1 MEHIKTAIA
10 SASETKPVEF
20 KAAIDA
26 ELKSRIYDSLLNK
39 KMELANAVF
48 NQYDESD
55 EEDDK
60 KEEQPKP
67 KRVIRQNY
75 SKVKFGGTAR
85 SPTPSA

>member
-10 SASETKPVEF
+10 SASEAKPVEF

-48 NQYDESD
+48 NQYDEGD
-55 EEDDK
+55 EEDTIEFQSSSEGNVD
-60 KEEQPKP
+60 EDL
-67 KRVIRQNY
+67 
-75 SKVKFGGTAR
+75 
-85 SPTPSA
+85 

>member
-55 EEDDK
+55 EEDIEFQSSSEGNVD
-60 KEEQPKP
+60 EDL
-67 KRVIRQNY
+67 
-75 SKVKFGGTAR
+75 
-85 SPTPSA
+85 

>member
-10 SASETKPVEF
+10 SASEAKPVEF

-55 EEDDK
+55 EEDDT
-60 KEEQPKP
+60 EFQSSSEGN
-67 KRVIRQNY
+67 VDEDL
-75 SKVKFGGTAR
+75 
-85 SPTPSA
+85 

>member
-10 SASETKPVEF
+10 SASDAKPVEF

-48 NQYDESD
+48 NQYDVSD
-55 EEDDK
+55 EEDIEFQSSSEGNVD
-60 KEEQPKP
+60 EDL
-67 KRVIRQNY
+67 
-75 SKVKFGGTAR
+75 
-85 SPTPSA
+85 

>member
-10 SASETKPVEF
+10 SASEAKPVEF

-55 EEDDK
+55 EEDNIEFQSSSEGNVD
-60 KEEQPKP
+60 EDL
-67 KRVIRQNY
+67 
-75 SKVKFGGTAR
+75 
-85 SPTPSA
+85 

>member
-55 EEDDK
+55 EEDDT
-60 KEEQPKP
+60 EFQSSSEG
-67 KRVIRQNY
+67 N
-75 SKVKFGGTAR
+75 ADEDL
-85 SPTPSA
+85 

>member
-10 SASETKPVEF
+10 SASDAKPVEF

-48 NQYDESD
+48 NQYDEGD
-55 EEDDK
+55 EEDTIEFQSSSEGNVD
-60 KEEQPKP
+60 EDL
-67 KRVIRQNY
+67 
-75 SKVKFGGTAR
+75 
-85 SPTPSA
+85 

>member
-48 NQYDESD
+48 NQYDVSD
-55 EEDDK
+55 EEDIEFQSSSEGNVD
-60 KEEQPKP
+60 EDL
-67 KRVIRQNY
+67 
-75 SKVKFGGTAR
+75 
-85 SPTPSA
+85 

>member
-10 SASETKPVEF
+10 SASDAKPVEF

-55 EEDDK
+55 EEDNIEFQSSSEGNVD
-60 KEEQPKP
+60 EDL
-67 KRVIRQNY
+67 
-75 SKVKFGGTAR
+75 
-85 SPTPSA
+85 